1 MKNYILSLDDGGT
14 YIKAGIYDFKG
25 RQIRVVKHYNHV
37 VSLKPGYTEY
47 DPEELWQTNCRC
59 IKEVLAETGIN
70 PNEIAAIGLSA
81 QGSGCYFLG
90 EEGTIVRNFISSGDH
105 RAVQITKQWE
115 KKGINEKAYPYVYR
129 NSTPG
134 NTNALLA
141 WLKENEPENY
151 CKIRWIFSMKD
162 YLAYRLTGKIISGY
176 GCMSA
181 SALMNLRTGEFD
193 SRLAEIFGIP
203 EVTTK
208 LANVFGDLDIVG
220 TVTEEAARICG
231 CIPGIPVAAGL
242 HDVVATAFAMGIV
255 NEKYCFSIMGT
266 CAINSYISPV
276 PILNKTIHYNELFP
290 IQGMY
295 LIEEPGSA
303 SAGILEWVI
312 NLFFDRRLESAVE
325 IYDRINKMVSAIV
338 PQNST
343 LIFVPQ
349 LKWDG
354 DHPKAKGGWVGIEEK
369 HSMGEML
376 LAVLESIVFT
386 HRIQLEQIFLN
397 RVRPS
402 KIRVGGGASNS
413 GIWMQIFADTMAI
426 PVEIMKDEEMGT
438 KGAAIGAAIALGIY
452 PSADSAIEQMTA
464 AGELVNPRQE
474 YIDVYEEKYQRFRK
488 VTQAMEMVWQN
499 F

>member
-1 MKNYILSLDDGGT
+1 MKKYIIGLDNGGT
-14 YIKAGIYDFKG
+14 YIKAGIYDFAG
-25 RQIRVVKHYNHV
+25 RQIGLVKHYNHV
-37 VSLKPGYTEY
+37 ISVKSGYAEY

-59 IKEVLAETGIN
+59 MQEVLTETRIN
-70 PNEIAAIGLSA
+70 PNEIAVIGLSA

-90 EEGTIVRNFISSGDH
+90 EEGAIVRNFISSGDY
-105 RAVQITKQWE
+105 RAVQITKRWE
-115 KKGINEKAYPYVYR
+115 QEGINEKAYPYVYR

-181 SALMNLRTGEFD
+181 SALMNLKTGKYD

-203 EVTTK
+203 EVMTK
-208 LANVFGDLDIVG
+208 LADVFQDLDIVG
-220 TVTEEAARICG
+220 NVMEDAARICG
-231 CIPGIPVAAGL
+231 CIAGTPVAAGL
-242 HDVVATAFAMGIV
+242 HDVVATALAMGIV

-276 PILNKTIHYNELFP
+276 PVLNKTIHYNELFSLP
-290 IQGMY
+290 GMY
-295 LIEEPGSA
+295 LIEEPGSV

-312 NLFFDRRLESAVE
+312 NLFFDRGLESIAA
-325 IYDRINKMVSAIV
+325 IYDRINKMVSAIL

-343 LIFVPQ
+343 LIFIPQ

-354 DHPKAKGGWVGIEEK
+354 DHPKAKGAWIGIEEK
-369 HSMGEML
+369 YSMAEML

-386 HRIQLEQIFLN
+386 HRVQLEQIFLN

-402 KIRVGGGASNS
+402 KIRVGGGATHS

-426 PVEIMKDEEMGT
+426 PIEIMEDEEMGA

-452 PSADSAIEQMTA
+452 PSADSAIEQMTV
-464 AGELVNPRQE
+464 AGELVHPRLG
-474 YIDVYEEKYQRFRK
+474 YIDVYEEKFQRFRK
-488 VTQAMEMVWQN
+488 VTQTMERVWQN